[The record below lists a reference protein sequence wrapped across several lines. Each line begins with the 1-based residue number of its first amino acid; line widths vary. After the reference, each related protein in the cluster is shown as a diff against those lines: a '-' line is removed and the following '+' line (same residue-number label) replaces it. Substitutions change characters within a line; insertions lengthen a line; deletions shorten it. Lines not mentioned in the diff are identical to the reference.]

1 VTTPDHSARRAAGA
15 ARSRRE
21 FWRPAPATAAAAWLR
36 VSRAAM
42 ACRFAVLLPEQSPA
56 VSAAREALAEA
67 DRIEAAWSVFR
78 ADSDV
83 SALNRAAGGGAR
95 AVTPELAALLSRCQ
109 TLAAETAGAF
119 DITATPLSRCWGLLA
134 RQGRVPAGDEL
145 LAARALV
152 GMDKVRIDAGAE
164 PPTVALQA
172 RGVELNLGAIGK
184 GYAVDR
190 VARVLRDRGV
200 RPALVS
206 AGDSSAAAVGSP
218 RGGWLIALRGLDGA
232 FRLRLRHGATG
243 TSGSGEQGL
252 DAGDRRLGHV
262 IDPRTGQPVDGRRR
276 VTVVARD
283 AATADAL
290 STAFLIGGPALAE
303 RYVERHDE
311 TLVIVSDDTLDRPVI
326 MGRSSGAVV
335 EGS

>member
-1 VTTPDHSARRAAGA
+1 
-15 ARSRRE
+15 
-21 FWRPAPATAAAAWLR
+21 
-36 VSRAAM
+36 
-42 ACRFAVLLPEQSPA
+42 
-56 VSAAREALAEA
+56 
-67 DRIEAAWSVFR
+67 
-78 ADSDV
+78 
-83 SALNRAAGGGAR
+83 
-95 AVTPELAALLSRCQ
+95 
-109 TLAAETAGAF
+109 
-119 DITATPLSRCWGLLA
+119 
-134 RQGRVPAGDEL
+134 
-145 LAARALV
+145 
-152 GMDKVRIDAGAE
+152 MDKVRIDAGAE

-311 TLVIVSDDTLDRPVI
+311 TLVIVSDDSLDRPVI

>member
-1 VTTPDHSARRAAGA
+1 VTTPDHSAWLTAGA
-15 ARSRRE
+15 DRSRRA
-21 FWRPAPATAAAAWLR
+21 FWRPAPAAAAERWLR

-42 ACRFAVLLPEQSPA
+42 ACRFSVLLPDQSPA

-78 ADSDV
+78 DDSEIA
-83 SALNRAAGGGAR
+83 ALNRAAGGGPR
-95 AVTPELAALLSRCQ
+95 AVSPELAALLMRCQ
-109 TLAAETAGAF
+109 ALAAATAGAF
-119 DITATPLSRCWGLLA
+119 DLTATPLSRCWGLLA
-134 RQGRVPAGDEL
+134 RQGRVPDKGDL

-152 GMDKVRIDAGAE
+152 GMHRVQIDAAAE

-172 RGVELNLGAIGK
+172 PGVELNLGAVGK
-184 GYAVDR
+184 GYAVDQ
-190 VARVLRDRGV
+190 VARALRDRGV
-200 RPALVS
+200 GMALVS

-218 RGGWLIALRGLDGA
+218 RGGWVIALRGVNGA
-232 FRLRLRHGATG
+232 LRLRLRHGATG

-252 DAGDRRLGHV
+252 EAGGRRLGHV
-262 IDPRTGQPVDGRRR
+262 VDPRTGEPVDGRRR

-290 STAFLIGGPALAE
+290 STAFLIGGPALAGH
-303 RYVERHDE
+303 YLERHDE
-311 TLVIVSDDTLDRPVI
+311 TLVIVSDDTLGRPVI

-335 EGS
+335 EGA